1 MSLNHGTWQTGFT
14 KKDVR
19 KGHEGVRVGLGMGL
33 KRQALVVSGK
43 VAGGE
48 QGSQRG
54 SEHPTGWKRGAAA
67 SLLLPC
73 WRKSP
78 GERHAGTLLAW
89 DQRINFAN

>member
-19 KGHEGVRVGLGMGL
+19 KGHKGVRVGLGMWL
-33 KRQALVVSGK
+33 KGQVLVVSGK
-43 VAGGE
+43 VAGLGR
-48 QGSQRG
+48 GSQRG
-54 SEHPTGWKRGAAA
+54 PERPTGRKRGAAA
-67 SLLLPC
+67 SLLLPF

-78 GERHAGTLLAW
+78 GERRAGTLLAW